1 LGCRRA
7 FHQGRDRL
15 CRVDD
20 GAVPADGAPASV
32 SAALRQ
38 LWDLHVVVAAPQDS
52 NVGGALSVSASKKQE
67 VKTAVLG

>member
-1 LGCRRA
+1 
-7 FHQGRDRL
+7 
-15 CRVDD
+15 
-20 GAVPADGAPASV
+20 VPADGAPASV